1 MGQITAPTLH
11 TLHALCT
18 TANPFA
24 NAISH
29 AHRNSQKSVEL
40 TEWLTRTSVKWR
52 RRLAWARS
60 RSTSP
65 NGNHV
70 LVSTC
75 NALFYSYRS
84 LVIYTK
90 AWILCNVPVSL
101 PQWNYFN
108 NTNLFYCNVLES
120 RRCGPNHCVNTPY
133 STCSMEGGKP
143 ICKCV
148 KSCALDLAEVCGTDG
163 VTYQNECEMKN
174 AACLSKKQINVS
186 KRQPCPG

>member
-40 TEWLTRTSVKWR
+40 TEWLTRTSVKCR
-52 RRLAWARS
+52 RRLAWAKS

-70 LVSTC
+70 LVSTG
-75 NALFYSYRS
+75 NALF
-84 LVIYTK
+84 
-90 AWILCNVPVSL
+90 CNVVTEVSGIHEPNPAL
-101 PQWNYFN
+101 WLVTRLGKMTLSFPLGLRGVSPKKNFPKAESKAVCIYFIDQASWASW
-108 NTNLFYCNVLES
+108 VLS
-120 RRCGPNHCVNTPY
+120 AF
-133 STCSMEGGKP
+133 
-143 ICKCV
+143 
-148 KSCALDLAEVCGTDG
+148 KS
-163 VTYQNECEMKN
+163 NK
-174 AACLSKKQINVS
+174 SS
-186 KRQPCPG
+186 